1 MIKAFERTMHYLKN
15 IVAYNLVI
23 SFPCEKKKESI
34 LSHTIHR
41 LNDLLIIIANRY
53 PNLPSYL
60 NINLSLYKINLIAN
74 NYFL

>member
-1 MIKAFERTMHYLKN
+1 MIKAFERTMQYLKN
-15 IVAYNLVI
+15 IVADNLI
-23 SFPCEKKKESI
+23 MSFPCEKKKESI
-34 LSHTIHR
+34 PKHAIHW

-53 PNLPSYL
+53 LSLPSYL

>member
-23 SFPCEKKKESI
+23 SFLCEKKKESI
-34 LSHTIHR
+34 LRHTIHR